1 MLSLF
6 LFGCTENTESQKN
19 SYEIK
24 LAYNDETHTLLGDMT
39 VNYINTTGESLDYV
53 CFHQYPNAFR
63 EGSTQ
68 SVVSLANYNRAYY
81 NGKSYG
87 NIDII
92 SSNKEYSFIGED
104 ENILKLEL
112 SSPLAP
118 NDFVILNVEF
128 QTVLPEINHRIG
140 GGENTIN
147 FGNAVPILCVY
158 EHGDFDLNGYNSN
171 GDPFYSEIADYSV
184 QLAFPEKYKLAS
196 TGEVVSESID
206 EGNKLVNITAED
218 VRDFVFV
225 LSEKFE
231 VLSEE
236 VGQTTVEY
244 YYYDD
249 ENPEESL
256 KTSVL
261 ALQTFNELFGE
272 YPYTTLKVVEASFV
286 HGGM

>member
-1 MLSLF
+1 MKRIILFIFPLILSLF

-53 CFHQYPNAFR
+53 CFHLYPNAFR

-87 NIDII
+87 DIDII

-118 NDFVILNVEF
+118 NDFVILNIEF

-140 GGENTIN
+140 VGENTIN

-184 QLAFPEKYKLAS
+184 QLAFPEKYHAFFHRFCAS
-196 TGEVVSESID
+196 GSD
-206 EGNKLVNITAED
+206 GARN
-218 VRDFVFV
+218 
-225 LSEKFE
+225 
-231 VLSEE
+231 
-236 VGQTTVEY
+236 
-244 YYYDD
+244 
-249 ENPEESL
+249 
-256 KTSVL
+256 
-261 ALQTFNELFGE
+261 ALPG
-272 YPYTTLKVVEASFV
+272 
-286 HGGM
+286 